1 MFTNLWEKI
10 KAFFDYN
17 QDGLVNHKDAVDAGK
32 TVKKATVKRVKA
44 VKKEID
50 DVSKAVKNVG
60 KQAKQVASAAT
71 GKKRRGRK
79 PAVKK

>member
-1 MFTNLWEKI
+1 MLHSLLEKL
-10 KAFFDYN
+10 KAFFDFN
-17 QDGLVNHKDAVDAGK
+17 QDGKVNQKDAVDAGK
-32 TVKKATVKRVKA
+32 AVKKATVKRARA

-50 DVSKAVKNVG
+50 DVGKAVKNVG